1 MRRFAYILLAL
12 TIVSCAPKAQAPAT
26 PQIIPLPAHLQM
38 LDGSFRI
45 TADTPIWVD
54 GPEEFT
60 RTAKFLSERFET
72 VTGTPLKFA

>member
-1 MRRFAYILLAL
+1 MRRFAPILIAL
-12 TIVSCAPKAQAPAT
+12 TVLSCSQKVQAPVA

-60 RTAKFLSERFET
+60 RTAEFLS
-72 VTGTPLKFA
+72 